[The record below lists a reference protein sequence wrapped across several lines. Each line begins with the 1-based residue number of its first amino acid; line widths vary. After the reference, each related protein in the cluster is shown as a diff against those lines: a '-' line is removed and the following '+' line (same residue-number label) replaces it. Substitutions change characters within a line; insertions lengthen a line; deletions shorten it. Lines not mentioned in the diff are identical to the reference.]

1 MENNDLTVNDFIRL
15 RQKDWER
22 LETLIKCHNGPNRLT
37 AAEIRELGTLY
48 RAVTSDLAQA
58 RRDYPQQTVS
68 VFLNQLLTQVH
79 GTIYQQDTS
88 NFRDL
93 LRYFTH
99 TIPQTFRASGIF
111 TLAAFLMFV
120 VPAVIGGIVA
130 YENPDVA
137 TPLGLEYIRD
147 TLANHQIW
155 TDIPIDERPYTSAFI
170 MGNNIRVA
178 LWAFGGGVLFG
189 VFSIYL
195 LAFNGVHIGAVF
207 GLAAHYGFGQELLDF
222 VFAHGVI
229 ELSII
234 FMAGGAGLRIG
245 WGLINPGIL
254 SRRDALVIAAR
265 QAVPIAVLAIPA
277 LIVAGAIE
285 GFLSPTNH
293 PFSFKVVVGVGTG
306 AMMYGYLL
314 LAGRGQAQTA

>member
-1 MENNDLTVNDFIRL
+1 MTVNDFIRL

-22 LETLIKCHNGPNRLT
+22 LEYLIKRHHSPRRLT

-79 GTIYQQDTS
+79 SVIYKEDTS

-99 TIPQTFRASGIF
+99 TIPQTFRATGIF
-111 TLAAFLMFV
+111 TLAAFLMFF
-120 VPAVIGGIVA
+120 VPALIAFIVA
-130 YENPDVA
+130 YQNPDVA
-137 TPLGLEYIRD
+137 TPLGLDHIRD
-147 TLANHQIW
+147 TLANHRIW
-155 TDIPIDERPYTSAFI
+155 TDIPIEERPYTSAFI

-178 LWAFGGGVLFG
+178 LLAFGGGALFG

-195 LAFNGVHIGAVF
+195 LTFNGVHLGAVF

-245 WGLINPGIL
+245 WGLISPGIR

-285 GFLSPTNH
+285 GFLSPTSQ
-293 PFSFKVVVGVGTG
+293 PFTLKVLVGLVTG
-306 AMMYGYLL
+306 MLMYSYLL
-314 LAGRGQAQTA
+314 LAGRGSQNAKQTV

>member
-1 MENNDLTVNDFIRL
+1 MTINDFIRL

-22 LETLIKCHNGPNRLT
+22 LEYLIKRHKSPARLT
-37 AAEIRELGTLY
+37 AAEIRELGVLY

-58 RRDYPQQTVS
+58 RRDYPQQKVI

-79 GTIYQQDTS
+79 SAIYQQDTS

-93 LRYFTH
+93 LRFFSH
-99 TIPQTFRASGIF
+99 TIPRTFRAMGLF
-111 TLAAFLMFV
+111 TLVAFAMFV
-120 VPAVIGGIVA
+120 IPAVIGGVVA
-130 YENPDVA
+130 YQNPDVA
-137 TPLGLEYIRD
+137 TPLGLDHIRE

-155 TDIPIDERPYTSAFI
+155 TDIPIEERPYTSAFI

-178 LWAFGGGVLFG
+178 LLTFGGGVLMG
-189 VFSIYL
+189 VFSFYL
-195 LAFNGVHIGAVF
+195 LTYNGLHIGAVF

-234 FMAGGAGLRIG
+234 FMSGGAGLRIG
-245 WGLINPGIL
+245 WGLVNPGL
-254 SRRDALVIAAR
+254 RSRRDALGIAAR
-265 QAVPIAVLAIPA
+265 QAVPIAVFAIPA

-285 GFLSPTNH
+285 GFVSPTTH
-293 PFSFKVVVGVGTG
+293 PFILKVLVGVGSG
-306 AMMYGYLL
+306 ALMYGYLL
-314 LAGRGQAQTA
+314 LVGRGQSEANDLPSK